1 MTFSLD
7 LNQIT
12 RIKENAL
19 RQQPKKAS
27 HRSSTK
33 KKLKK
38 TKPCYSQIQNHE
50 PPQDHKPSCS
60 RDAYSKKYNKKKK
73 SRKCKRVCRG
83 WRGPRGYRGIKG
95 DQGAAGSVG
104 PVGVTGV
111 TGATGAKGIG
121 AAGAQGITG
130 TTGATGL
137 TGATG
142 GVGAAG
148 AQGVTGATGATSST
162 GATGGAGAAGAQGAT
177 GATGATGPTGTS
189 GGVGAAGA
197 TGVTGATGATGL
209 TGATGGVGAAG
220 ATGVTGATGAT
231 GLTGATGGVGAAGA
245 TGVTGVTGATGLT
258 GVTGVTGATG
268 IAGIDS
274 PFIETLK
281 IGDIDTLI
289 PFNAGSGNNQAIGA
303 LAFDGQDSTISR
315 LAAFVTQMGTN
326 TGTFQMAVLEPV
338 TGTTA
343 SVIGVTT
350 VATTITPGLFILP
363 LTAPV
368 TLSGNIVYYLAVYN
382 QINGSSIGGRTTG
395 TGTVDD
401 AIPINFRVQNLTG
414 FAVGDVINTS
424 DVSLLLSPWVAG
436 LV

>member
-1 MTFSLD
+1 
-7 LNQIT
+7 
-12 RIKENAL
+12 
-19 RQQPKKAS
+19 
-27 HRSSTK
+27 
-33 KKLKK
+33 
-38 TKPCYSQIQNHE
+38 
-50 PPQDHKPSCS
+50 
-60 RDAYSKKYNKKKK
+60 
-73 SRKCKRVCRG
+73 
-83 WRGPRGYRGIKG
+83 
-95 DQGAAGSVG
+95 
-104 PVGVTGV
+104 
-111 TGATGAKGIG
+111 
-121 AAGAQGITG
+121 
-130 TTGATGL
+130 
-137 TGATG
+137 
-142 GVGAAG
+142 
-148 AQGVTGATGATSST
+148 
-162 GATGGAGAAGAQGAT
+162 
-177 GATGATGPTGTS
+177 
-189 GGVGAAGA
+189 
-197 TGVTGATGATGL
+197 
-209 TGATGGVGAAG
+209 
-220 ATGVTGATGAT
+220 
-231 GLTGATGGVGAAGA
+231 VGAAGA
-245 TGVTGVTGATGLT
+245 TGVTGVNGATGLTGATGATGST

-414 FAVGDVINTS
+414 FAVGDLINTS

>member
-1 MTFSLD
+1 
-7 LNQIT
+7 
-12 RIKENAL
+12 A
-19 RQQPKKAS
+19 
-27 HRSSTK
+27 
-33 KKLKK
+33 
-38 TKPCYSQIQNHE
+38 
-50 PPQDHKPSCS
+50 
-60 RDAYSKKYNKKKK
+60 
-73 SRKCKRVCRG
+73 
-83 WRGPRGYRGIKG
+83 
-95 DQGAAGSVG
+95 
-104 PVGVTGV
+104 TGV
-111 TGATGAKGIG
+111 
-121 AAGAQGITG
+121 
-130 TTGATGL
+130 TGL

-142 GVGAAG
+142 
-148 AQGVTGATGATSST
+148 ATGS
-162 GATGGAGAAGAQGAT
+162 
-177 GATGATGPTGTS
+177 
-189 GGVGAAGA
+189 
-197 TGVTGATGATGL
+197 
-209 TGATGGVGAAG
+209 
-220 ATGVTGATGAT
+220 
-231 GLTGATGGVGAAGA
+231 
-245 TGVTGVTGATGLT
+245 T

-281 IGDIDTLI
+281 IGDIDMLI